1 MTTPGFRLFFGF
13 AAFGLIVAGAYGV
26 ASGDLGGK
34 DYLGIVDP
42 AAIIGVLSLG
52 WKGGVGDH
60 VGYTILVMFAVA
72 SAFVGSVLVAFRDA
86 DPEQV
91 AEITHDG
98 KLPPPDGPA
107 VASYQP
113 IVGAF
118 GAGVVVVGLVTH
130 AAVFVA
136 GLIVVGIAMFEWMIA
151 AWADRATGDPATNRA
166 LRNRVMLPYEV
177 PFLAAAGVAVL
188 VLAFSRVLLAVSE
201 LQAVWVATAVAT
213 IILLVAVAFAVVP
226 KVDKSV
232 VAGVVALLAIGVL
245 AAGVVSASVGER
257 DFEHHEEDHG
267 GEEEPE
273 EALSSGVGSATAG
286 QGGVDQ

>member
-1 MTTPGFRLFFGF
+1 MI
-13 AAFGLIVAGAYGV
+13 AAGAYGL

-72 SAFVGSVLVAFRDA
+72 SGFVAFVLVAFRDA
-86 DPEQV
+86 DPERV

-113 IVGAF
+113 ILGAF
-118 GAGVVVVGLVTH
+118 GAGVIVVGLVTH
-130 AAVFVA
+130 AAIFVA
-136 GLIVVGIAMFEWMIA
+136 GLILVGVAMFEWMIA
-151 AWADRATGDPATNRA
+151 AWADRATGDPAVNRE
-166 LRNRVMLPYEV
+166 LRNRVMLPYEI
-177 PFLAAAGVAVL
+177 PFLAATGIAVL

-213 IILLVAVAFAVVP
+213 IILLVAIAFAVVP
-226 KVDKSV
+226 NVSKSV

-245 AAGVVSASVGER
+245 AAGIVSAAVGER
-257 DFEHHEEDHG
+257 EFEHEADHG
-267 GEEEPE
+267 AEEG
-273 EALSSGVGSATAG
+273 ALP
-286 QGGVDQ
+286 